1 MQAATRARATNGQK
15 DSRRKMLAVIN
26 IQWKEL
32 RPDLRHSPDE
42 LRAERLAF
50 AADLLKLKGGLGS
63 LGELTDRQL
72 GKVLDRFREMREQP
86 ALPDCQVAQPTNGG
100 AEIIHLASPEQV
112 YTINKILL
120 HLGWGEAARK
130 AFISRR
136 YKREN
141 PVHLRPRQAHSLIR
155 ILLNIACAA
164 ELKERGF
171 RKVTRQQIRLQ
182 IPSLKS
188 RLGIDRPQHQEA
200 EQCQDSLISSEERS
214 AT

>member
-1 MQAATRARATNGQK
+1 MQAAQKVSDNK
-15 DSRRKMLAVIN
+15 DSRRKMLAAIN

-50 AADLLKLKGGLGS
+50 AADCLKLKGGLGS
-63 LGELTDRQL
+63 LSDLTDRQL

-86 ALPDCQVAQPTNGG
+86 ALPNCQVAQPPNGG

-112 YTINKILL
+112 FTINKLL
-120 HLGWGEAARK
+120 DFLGWQPSARK
-130 AFISRR
+130 KFISRR
-136 YKREN
+136 FKREN
-141 PVHLRPRQAHSLIR
+141 PVHLRPKEAHSLTR
-155 ILLNIACAA
+155 ILLNIAAA
-164 ELKERGF
+164 RELKERGL
-171 RKVTRQQIRLQ
+171 KATRPQIRLQ

-188 RLGIDRPQHQEA
+188 RLGIDRPQRKEA
-200 EQCQDSLISSEERS
+200 EPCQDTLISREENS